1 MMTMTEAPQ
10 KSDKK
15 FEGGPG
21 LGGGPPYSPHVS
33 QREKLFCKTPF
44 FRQRLRNLSAENTKQ
59 TVFSEVNEM
68 KKNFTPK
75 LFGLALT
82 TALTL
87 TTLTACGGGTGTAAA
102 PGGVSSPTPRSR
114 RPPTAAWAPCC

>member
-1 MMTMTEAPQ
+1 
-10 KSDKK
+10 
-15 FEGGPG
+15 
-21 LGGGPPYSPHVS
+21 
-33 QREKLFCKTPF
+33 
-44 FRQRLRNLSAENTKQ
+44 
-59 TVFSEVNEM
+59 M

-102 PGGVSSPTPRSR
+102 PGGVSSTPAAVQG
-114 RPPTAAWAPCC
+114 TANGSEGTVLLGVNPVIELG